1 MTSGPRTSP
10 TVAALADKRIPFPRT
25 LLSLPCR
32 DDPAQFAFE
41 DVTDARQRELTL
53 ARAKHTCSGCP
64 VVHSCLKWA
73 LANPSL
79 TRRGVWAATTPSKRR
94 ELRKRLVIRLGDD
107 WVGVLADRDRRAPAT
122 AEGGARRHT
131 ARDPSLGTRPAG
143 AGIHPHRTAA
153 TRRGLNRSRLHR
165 LLREP
170 PFASKAQ

>member
-53 ARAKHTCSGCP
+53 TRARHTCSGCP

-107 WVGVLADRDRRAPAT
+107 WVGVLAGRDRRA
-122 AEGGARRHT
+122 GQRRKEAH
-131 ARDPSLGTRPAG
+131 
-143 AGIHPHRTAA
+143 AA
-153 TRRGLNRSRLHR
+153 TPPAIHHSAPARPEPEPISTAPQ
-165 LLREP
+165 LR
-170 PFASKAQ
+170 AVA